1 MTSKLILSILSQFF
15 MSVTPIGSEVLNNS
29 TVGQHSDTELVFID
43 DDLVGHKVKQNGT
56 SFETGNRSRNH

>member
-1 MTSKLILSILSQFF
+1 